1 MGKETASE
9 EAPVRAPEKPK
20 PVKKVLDKNNHMM
33 RGILDIQKDREGVK
47 RNTATQHKGATARPR
62 DATNTG
68 ASEDEL
74 ANARAEA
81 RATKL
86 RMEEDAKARKVW
98 RP

>member
-47 RNTATQHKGATARPR
+47 SRNQQTCM
-62 DATNTG
+62 
-68 ASEDEL
+68 DESNP
-74 ANARAEA
+74 AGTVAFH
-81 RATKL
+81 
-86 RMEEDAKARKVW
+86 
-98 RP
+98 